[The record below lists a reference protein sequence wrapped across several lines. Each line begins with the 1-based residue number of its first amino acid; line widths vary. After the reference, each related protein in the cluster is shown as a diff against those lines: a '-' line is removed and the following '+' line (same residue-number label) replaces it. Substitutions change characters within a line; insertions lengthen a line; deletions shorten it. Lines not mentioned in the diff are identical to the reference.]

1 MRFAFKTS
9 PQNTTWA
16 QMLAVWQAADD
27 IDVYES
33 GWTFDHFYPIF
44 ADSDGPCL
52 EGWTTLTALAQ
63 ATTRLRLG
71 TLVTGIHYRHPA
83 VLANM
88 AAALDIISN
97 GRLELGIGAGWN
109 EEESGAYG
117 IELGTIKERFD
128 RFEEA
133 CEVLTSLLSQDTTD
147 FDGKYYQLKGAR
159 NEPKGPQ
166 RPHPPICIGG
176 SGEKRT
182 LRITARYAQHWNFA
196 GGPPDLFA
204 RKRDVLAAHCAD
216 IGRDPT
222 RDHHVGPPATG
233 TGPQLR
239 AGPRRRG
246 RAGSRRPGPGHRLY
260 RPAARPSRP
269 GTTGGGDPG
278 FGPSYLDNDSVKLS
292 KRFVYRGVH
301 KLGRYTPNSS
311 NSRAVTRRSLFC
323 GEFVAL

>member
-1 MRFAFKTS
+1 MPQHRRGRDRTRRYGYRRVMRFAFKTS
-9 PQNTTWA
+9 PQNTTWSG
-16 QMLAVWQAADD
+16 MLAVWQAADGID
-27 IDVYES
+27 IFES

-44 ADSDGPCL
+44 SDSTGPCL

-88 AAALDIISN
+88 AAALDVISN
-97 GRLELGIGAGWN
+97 GRLEFGIGAGWN

-133 CEVLTSLLSQDTTD
+133 CQVLTSLLSQEITD
-147 FDGKYYQLKGAR
+147 FDGRYYQLSGAR

-176 SGEKRT
+176 NGEKRT
-182 LRITARYAQHWNFA
+182 LRITARYAQHWNFV
-196 GGPPDLFA
+196 GGPPELFA

-216 IGRDPT
+216 IGRDAKEILLSAHLRLDDDRNYQKVVDDAAALASEGLNLGIVYIPT
-222 RDHHVGPPATG
+222 PHDPAVLEPLAEAIRESG
-233 TGPQLR
+233 
-239 AGPRRRG
+239 
-246 RAGSRRPGPGHRLY
+246 
-260 RPAARPSRP
+260 
-269 GTTGGGDPG
+269 
-278 FGPSYLDNDSVKLS
+278 LS
-292 KRFVYRGVH
+292 DG
-301 KLGRYTPNSS
+301 
-311 NSRAVTRRSLFC
+311 A
-323 GEFVAL
+323 